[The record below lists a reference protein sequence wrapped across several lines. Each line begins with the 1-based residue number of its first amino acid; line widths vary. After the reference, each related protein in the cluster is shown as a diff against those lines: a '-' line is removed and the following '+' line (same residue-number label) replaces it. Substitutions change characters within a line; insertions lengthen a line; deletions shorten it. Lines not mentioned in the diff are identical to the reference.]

1 MATHDIARE
10 TWGAF
15 FDDFSRRH
23 QGARVTV
30 STVSPQ
36 TNGPA
41 VEERDRPFAGI
52 TLDGAAVRLQIG
64 GEEHAHVI
72 EQPTRVYH
80 KTGPDVLMSSEVE
93 HGEAIE
99 ITASGEPPIT
109 YLRFSRPA
117 DQETSDAGTDGGGA

>member
-10 TWGAF
+10 TWAAF
-15 FDDFSRRH
+15 FDDFSGRH

-36 TNGPA
+36 NGDGPQR
-41 VEERDRPFAGI
+41 EEDHQPFTAI
-52 TLDGAAVRLQIG
+52 ALDGEAVRLQLG
-64 GEEHAHVI
+64 GEEHAHGI

-80 KTGPDVLMSSEVE
+80 KTGPDMLMSSEAD

-99 ITASGEPPIT
+99 ITASGDPPIT
-109 YLRFSRPA
+109 YLRFFRPT
-117 DQETSDAGTDGGGA
+117 TSEDNA